1 MRQAMR
7 YGLVALVILALA
19 TAAYSFSLRTT
30 MEKLLGSLYSS
41 AIESAYDLEG
51 DPLAND
57 YLERVAR
64 PIADA
69 TGNTD
74 FRFKFRIV
82 DDSEVNAF
90 ALPGGYIYVNRGL
103 LEHAGRTDELAGVL
117 GHEIAHVTQH
127 HSWDTLK
134 KSIIADLV
142 LSQLDINDDATAL
155 IVGLGAQLVF
165 LSYSRDHEREADKM
179 GARFTLRGGFDPDGL
194 TGFMATLLELHDDE
208 PSRLERLLST
218 HPDTRSRLE
227 SLLKRNPAELGT
239 PGQYVKLAA
248 LQYNRGLIY
257 TALANYEKALQ
268 VDPTDLRAK
277 AGLMRAAFVVGE
289 DWPSALG
296 PGNFAKDA
304 EAADWERMFA
314 LLQPLPGV
322 QADPQS
328 VELLIAQAEAGNSQV
343 LSTSSRTM
351 AMTSRLVNGLMALPE
366 FDEFAYHANELL
378 GDDKV
383 KGSNFAKET
392 LGAVAASI
400 QRMRSVASGL
410 SQLQTDSARQLD
422 VSDELLDRAKE
433 LALAGKLPAGYLERM
448 TSDLEQ
454 AASETSDALSVI
466 EPAADALEDASR
478 SLRDAARALNRA
490 DEDDLVKYG
499 LEASLAREL
508 NRDAVNELATARAQL
523 NAGLDQLYVAR
534 ARQAQWK
541 LSLATTPVS
550 ARDRA
555 MAARLT
561 AWTLNV
567 PLTDVV
573 RAMEQ
578 NPDMGEVFLALA
590 GGRSGR
596 MSPEAVLAEGTL
608 GFRAHR
614 LRDFGASFKM
624 VAIISDIAAR
634 ELTTE
639 LQAPQS

>member
-1 MRQAMR
+1 MRHTFR
-7 YGLVALVILALA
+7 LGLVLLGVLALA

-64 PIADA
+64 PIANA

-74 FRFKFRIV
+74 FRFRFRIV

-103 LEHAGRTDELAGVL
+103 LESANRTDELAGVI
-117 GHEIAHVTQH
+117 GHELAHVTQH

-134 KSIIADLV
+134 KSIFADLL
-142 LSQLDINDDATAL
+142 LSQLDINDNATAL

-194 TGFMATLLELHDDE
+194 TGFMATLLELNDDE

-227 SLLKRNPAELGT
+227 GLLKRNPAELGS
-239 PGQYVKLAA
+239 PGQYVKLAD

-257 TALANYEKALQ
+257 TALRNYEKALQ
-268 VDPTDLRAK
+268 VDPSDLRAK
-277 AGLMRAAFVVGE
+277 AGLLRAAYVVGE
-289 DWPSALG
+289 ESPTAYG
-296 PGNFAKDA
+296 PGNFAQDP

-314 LLQPLPGV
+314 VLAPLPGV
-322 QADPQS
+322 QSPPQL
-328 VELLIAQAEAGNSQV
+328 VETLIAKADTATAAALREGSQTLPTTTGLV
-343 LSTSSRTM
+343 SS
-351 AMTSRLVNGLMALPE
+351 LMELPE
-366 FDEFAYHANELL
+366 FEEFAFHANELL
-378 GDDKV
+378 GEDEI
-383 KGSNFAKET
+383 KGSAFARET
-392 LGAVAASI
+392 LGAVAESI
-400 QRMRSVASGL
+400 QTLRSMASGL
-410 SQLQTDSARQLD
+410 SKLQTDSTRQLD
-422 VSDELLDRAKE
+422 TSDSLLERAQA
-433 LALAGKLPAGYLERM
+433 LALAGKLPEGYLEAL
-448 TSDLEQ
+448 TEDLEQ
-454 AASETSDALSVI
+454 AAMETSEATAAITPAAKSLAKAGKTLRMAAQALS
-466 EPAADALEDASR
+466 
-478 SLRDAARALNRA
+478 RA
-490 DEDDLVKYG
+490 DKDELVKYG
-499 LEASLAREL
+499 TEASLAREL
-508 NRDAVNELATARAQL
+508 NREVLEELSDAREQL
-523 NAGLDQLYVAR
+523 EAGLDKLYVAR
-534 ARQAQWK
+534 ARQAQWT
-541 LSLATTPVS
+541 LSLSTTPAT
-550 ARDRA
+550 ARERA
-555 MAARLT
+555 MAARLS
-561 AWTLNV
+561 AWTLNI
-567 PLTDVV
+567 PLADVV

-596 MSPEAVLAEGTL
+596 RNAETVVAEGTR
-608 GFRAHR
+608 GFRAQR
-614 LRDFGASFKM
+614 LRDFGASPKM
-624 VAIISDIAAR
+624 VAIISGIAAR